1 MSNPERV
8 IYLDHAATTGVR
20 HEVLEAMLPYFTS
33 SFGNPSSIYTL
44 AQEAHKAVD
53 VARDM
58 VASIWGVRRSEVV
71 FTSGGTESDS
81 TAIRGA
87 AFALQR
93 SGNHIITSS
102 IEHHAVLNTC
112 KQLEQF
118 GFDVTYLGVDKYGFV
133 NPEEVIRAVTDKTIL
148 VSIMTANNEIGTI
161 EPISEITNAVGNE
174 CKRRGQTIVFH
185 TDAVQ
190 AAGLLNLD
198 MGFLGVDMAS
208 ISGHKF
214 QGPKGVGALYVKRG
228 TPFSPQQMGGGQERD
243 RRSGTE
249 NVPGVVGLAKAFKL
263 ASEERV
269 LTSLSCGKLRDKTIK
284 EIHDRVNGVYLNGH
298 PTERLSNNVSLCFD
312 NIEGETI
319 IQGLDFAGIC
329 ASSGSACSSSSLE
342 PSHVLKAIGRTN
354 ELARGSLRITY
365 GTENTVQDVDYLVDT
380 LVSLV
385 ERLREMP
392 ALN

>member
-1 MSNPERV
+1 
-8 IYLDHAATTGVR
+8 
-20 HEVLEAMLPYFTS
+20 
-33 SFGNPSSIYTL
+33 
-44 AQEAHKAVD
+44 
-53 VARDM
+53 
-58 VASIWGVRRSEVV
+58 
-71 FTSGGTESDS
+71 
-81 TAIRGA
+81 
-87 AFALQR
+87 
-93 SGNHIITSS
+93 
-102 IEHHAVLNTC
+102 
-112 KQLEQF
+112 
-118 GFDVTYLGVDKYGFV
+118 
-133 NPEEVIRAVTDKTIL
+133 
-148 VSIMTANNEIGTI
+148 
-161 EPISEITNAVGNE
+161 
-174 CKRRGQTIVFH
+174 
-185 TDAVQ
+185 
-190 AAGLLNLD
+190 
-198 MGFLGVDMAS
+198 
-208 ISGHKF
+208 
-214 QGPKGVGALYVKRG
+214 
-228 TPFSPQQMGGGQERD
+228 
-243 RRSGTE
+243 
-249 NVPGVVGLAKAFKL
+249 VGLAKAFKL